1 MIISF
6 LLNCLLEYT
15 GILDTNNIIANN
27 PFSVFVTSLIGLIP
41 NCGASVMIT
50 LKNIISF
57 ASMISG
63 LLTGSGV
70 ALLVLFRSNKKLI
83 ENILV
88 LFLVY
93 FIGVGAG
100 LILELVDFIW

>member
-1 MIISF
+1 
-6 LLNCLLEYT
+6 
-15 GILDTNNIIANN
+15 
-27 PFSVFVTSLIGLIP
+27 
-41 NCGASVMIT
+41 
-50 LKNIISF
+50 
-57 ASMISG
+57 MISG